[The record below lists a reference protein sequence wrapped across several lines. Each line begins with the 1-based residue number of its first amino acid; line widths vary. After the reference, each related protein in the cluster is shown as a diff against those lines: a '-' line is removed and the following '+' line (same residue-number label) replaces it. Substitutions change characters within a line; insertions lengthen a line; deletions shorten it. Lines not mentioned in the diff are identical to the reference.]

1 MSDLGRGAL
10 ARIDRRAFSGL
21 GCDERYRMVRLSV
34 SDAVWSTWRRYC
46 EALGVS
52 MGRGIVGLI
61 ANELRTVVDENLD
74 GAAVFAAALESR
86 LLERSEALDARER
99 RLSEWEP
106 RLGAA
111 QRRMRAIARP
121 HDSAAQSARVGR
133 NEPCPCGSGF
143 KFKRCHGS

>member
-1 MSDLGRGAL
+1 MDLDRGAL
-10 ARIDRRAFSGL
+10 AKIDRRAFSGL
-21 GCDERYRMVRLSV
+21 ARDARYRMVRLPV
-34 SDAVWSTWRRYC
+34 SDAVWTTWRRYC

-61 ANELRTVVDENLD
+61 ANELRTVVDEDPD
-74 GAAVFAAALESR
+74 GEVVFGEALERR

-99 RLSEWEP
+99 RLREWEQ
-106 RLGAA
+106 RLRAA
-111 QRRMRAIARP
+111 ERRVRAIVRP
-121 HDSAAQSARVGR
+121 HDSAAQSAKVGR

>member
-1 MSDLGRGAL
+1 MAS
-10 ARIDRRAFSGL
+10 IDRRAFSGL
-21 GCDERYRMVRLSV
+21 ARDERYRMVRLPV

-52 MGRGIVGLI
+52 MGRGIIGLI
-61 ANELRTVVDENLD
+61 ANELRTVVDEDPD
-74 GAAVFAAALESR
+74 GEAVFGAALERR

-99 RLSEWEP
+99 RLREWEQ
-106 RLGAA
+106 RLRANE
-111 QRRMRAIARP
+111 RRVRAIARP
-121 HDSAAQSARVGR
+121 HDSAAQSAKVGR